1 MFSVTACIVFFVLII
16 VHQEVSF
23 CHVCFC
29 MKNWKTTQ
37 YNFSKHACFSFTA
50 CFFLLL
56 LLWSNNTFHVI
67 YLICYWNTFQY
78 KYNNLIISRATYFKR
93 CLFILYHIISF
104 SIFGL
109 PQLRFILLSSPL
121 SSLFNWPHVQLYLKV
136 PNHIKEL
143 TFWSD
148 IWRIA

>member
-1 MFSVTACIVFFVLII
+1 MCIKKYHFVMYVFA
-16 VHQEVSF
+16 
-23 CHVCFC
+23 
-29 MKNWKTTQ
+29 WKIEKLPNITFQ
-37 YNFSKHACFSFTA
+37 SMLAFHLLLVFL
-50 CFFLLL
+50 LLL

-121 SSLFNWPHVQLYLKV
+121 SSLFNWPHEQLYLKV